1 MRAVSDIGWF
11 HHPISAAIPTR
22 PTAPTTIH
30 SLLFMTGLLMFKKSQ
45 GTSLSNTAA
54 KVKDEED
61 PDEESR
67 AGAQSRGQTKW

>member
-1 MRAVSDIGWF
+1 
-11 HHPISAAIPTR
+11 
-22 PTAPTTIH
+22 
-30 SLLFMTGLLMFKKSQ
+30 MFKKSQ